1 MNVFNF
7 LMLSD
12 AAHGVAKN
20 ILDFNLCIKYYFLL
34 IQFKVSFQINFIN
47 ECERVRIIVKL

>member
-1 MNVFNF
+1 MASFLYDPGYTNLSSFVTKCYALECFKMNVFNF

-20 ILDFNLCIKYYFLL
+20 ILDFNLCIK
-34 IQFKVSFQINFIN
+34 
-47 ECERVRIIVKL
+47 

>member
-1 MNVFNF
+1 MLQNVGNVPNALECFKMNVFNF

-20 ILDFNLCIKYYFLL
+20 ILDFNLCIK
-34 IQFKVSFQINFIN
+34 
-47 ECERVRIIVKL
+47 